1 MHYFISCMTYWIN
14 KWWQKQQ
21 SSHIDPMSHSL
32 VLHSVDK
39 VIIDYWLRHKYIT
52 WHNSCDA
59 RTQKRNI
66 KLVRYRFHSQPY
78 SRPVEIKRISYR
90 RAANLPKRFYF
101 FKEFNAPPTHI
112 HRPPK
117 VWHQLEHR
125 RHARVLIPNLEFLLP
140 MIITKWDYSVF
151 ISS

>member
-1 MHYFISCMTYWIN
+1 
-14 KWWQKQQ
+14 
-21 SSHIDPMSHSL
+21 MSHSL
-32 VLHSVDK
+32 VLHSFDK

-90 RAANLPKRFYF
+90 RAANLPKGFYF
-101 FKEFNAPPTHI
+101 LKEFNAPPTHI
-112 HRPPK
+112 VCIAHLIANFPSFHMNL
-117 VWHQLEHR
+117 VVVMNYG
-125 RHARVLIPNLEFLLP
+125 AGNVLRGFEISMFYFFLKLYFIHISKDILP
-140 MIITKWDYSVF
+140 LRAQNAIKQYK
-151 ISS
+151 